1 LIRGEAPRG
10 ASPIALEGDYL
21 YMSSRRKAREYAL
34 HLLFQ
39 HDLGNN
45 KPDEILPL
53 FWKLNKADD
62 VTREF
67 SEFLFREA
75 LRKKKDIDQL
85 IRRHALHWRIDRM
98 SAVDRNILRIAVA
111 EFLSTPTPKVVAID
125 EAIEIARKYSGDE
138 ATEFVNGVLDAIR
151 AEVEGEGKKA
161 EG

>member
-1 LIRGEAPRG
+1 MLLSRGVFV
-10 ASPIALEGDYL
+10 

-45 KPDEILPL
+45 KPSEMLPL
-53 FWKLNKADD
+53 FWKLNEADD
-62 VTREF
+62 TTREF
-67 SEFLFREA
+67 SEFLFKEA
-75 LRKKKDIDQL
+75 LRDKKNIDQL
-85 IRRHALHWRIDRM
+85 IKRHALHWRIDRM

-111 EFLSTPTPKVVAID
+111 EFLSTPTPKVVVID

-151 AEVEGEGKKA
+151 AELQGSA
-161 EG
+161 EKGGNERAE

>member
-1 LIRGEAPRG
+1 
-10 ASPIALEGDYL
+10 
-21 YMSSRRKAREYAL
+21 MSSRRKAREYAL

-45 KPDEILPL
+45 KPAEILPL
-53 FWKLNKADD
+53 FWKLNAADET
-62 VTREF
+62 TREF
-67 SEFLFREA
+67 AEFLFKQA
-75 LRKKKDIDQL
+75 LQKKKRVDEL

-111 EFLSTPTPKVVAID
+111 EFLSAPTPKVVVID

-151 AEVEGEGKKA
+151 FEVEGEQDRKEPQG
-161 EG
+161 

>member
-1 LIRGEAPRG
+1 
-10 ASPIALEGDYL
+10 
-21 YMSSRRKAREYAL
+21 MSSRRKAREYAL

-45 KPDEILPL
+45 QPEEMLPL
-53 FWKLNKADD
+53 FWKLNEADD
-62 VTREF
+62 ATREF
-67 SEFLFREA
+67 AEFLFRDA
-75 LRKKKDIDQL
+75 LRNKKKIDQL

-111 EFLSTPTPKVVAID
+111 EFLSTKTPKVVAID

-151 AEVEGEGKKA
+151 VELEGSSEKGGN
-161 EG
+161 ERTE